1 MRNTLN
7 AFFDFFIPRFCP
19 SCNKKLLPEETA
31 ICTGCLSSIQKADSE
46 RLETEFERKFASS
59 GIISGFTSLYVFEKD
74 KALQALIHSI
84 KYNKRFLNAKYLGM
98 LISEN
103 LGEQIRSWNIDYI
116 CPVPLHPLRKADR
129 GFNQSFYIGLGI
141 GKKLKIPVK
150 KNTVKRARYTETQ
163 TNLTLKEREINI
175 SNAFKAKRKK
185 IIKNKNFL
193 IIDDVITTGATVREC
208 GKALLNCGAVNVYAC
223 SAAIAE

>member
-1 MRNTLN
+1 MKNTLN

-19 SCNKKLLPEETA
+19 ACNKKLLPDETT
-31 ICTGCLSSIQKADSE
+31 ICTCCLSSIQKANSE
-46 RLETEFERKFASS
+46 QLESEFERKFASS

-74 KALQALIHSI
+74 KALQAYIHSI
-84 KYNKRFLNAKYLGM
+84 KYNKRFMNAKYLGK
-98 LISEN
+98 LIGEN

-129 GFNQSFYIGLGI
+129 GFNQSFYIGSGI
-141 GKKLKIPVK
+141 SKKLRIPVK
-150 KNTVKRARYTETQ
+150 KNLVKRARYTETQ

-175 SNAFKAKRKK
+175 SNAFRAKRKR
-185 IIKNKNFL
+185 IIENKNFL
-193 IIDDVITTGATVREC
+193 IVDDVITTGATVREC
-208 GKALLNCGAVNVYAC
+208 GKALLGYGAGRVYAC